1 MLNFINQRKKFETFT
16 RELLLVLSNS
26 GCDQPFVTLRKTDNW
41 RYVPTPIGHSSGG
54 NSVKKRKNWVRVPLQ
69 SLVFCK
75 LTDGWSH
82 SFRQYAD
89 SVWQCIKSSD
99 DDCTKKLF
107 TCWKRTLLLL
117 HYKGSII
124 SSFWCCLWFKSYI
137 VNYKLREVAHKD
149 LGPMF

>member
-89 SVWQCIKSSD
+89 SVWQCIK
-99 DDCTKKLF
+99 CWLF
-107 TCWKRTLLLL
+107 AIRALTMIAL
-117 HYKGSII
+117 
-124 SSFWCCLWFKSYI
+124 KSYLLVEKELYYFCTI
-137 VNYKLREVAHKD
+137 K
-149 LGPMF
+149 GP